1 MSDPIIYRIVPE
13 KLLLDIRA
21 ALDIG
26 YESTCEVLADH
37 DTHLGRT
44 TRGNRL
50 RAELLEVDK
59 LQILEAIASIDAK
72 VPMSDSRD
80 TNPC

>member
-1 MSDPIIYRIVPE
+1 MSDPIAYRTVPE
-13 KLLLDIRA
+13 KFLLDIRA

-26 YESTCEVLADH
+26 YENTCEVLADH
-37 DTHLGRT
+37 DIRLGRT
-44 TRGNRL
+44 TRGNRI

-59 LQILEAIASIDAK
+59 LQILDAIASIDAEM
-72 VPMSDSRD
+72 PTSDSRD